1 MLCVC
6 DAGKSFVISTI
17 SLKWRVIY
25 KNGYVTFHHK
35 ERWEEVIQDSGRAA
49 EEWELQHHGHC
60 WTRRLPPVA
69 LAHVFRGPYPSTI
82 LVGWPGAGVP
92 PDSVILLLL

>member
-1 MLCVC
+1 MFCVW
-6 DAGKSFVISTI
+6 DVGKCFVISTI

-35 ERWEEVIQDSGRAA
+35 ERWEEVIQDSRRAA
-49 EEWELQHHGHC
+49 VEWELQHHRRC
-60 WTRRLPPVA
+60 WTRQLSPVA
-69 LAHVFRGPYPSTI
+69 LASVFWGPHSSTI
-82 LVGWPGAGVP
+82 LVRWPGAGMP